1 MISDSTLY
9 SLSIFLGSL
18 AMLLIILYH
27 YLEVNSHDDDD
38 DDDDDGDNTENTT
51 SRDTVRSADQKMGVG
66 PVKAAPPHSK
76 NTGAG
81 FNKDKGTMAA
91 SMNKG
96 GGSS

>member
-18 AMLLIILYH
+18 AMLLIVLYH
-27 YLEVNSHDDDD
+27 YLEVNSHDDDNND
-38 DDDDDGDNTENTT
+38 T
-51 SRDTVRSADQKMGVG
+51 SEKTPADLAGLADE
-66 PVKAAPPHSK
+66 KADVV
-76 NTGAG
+76 GAG
-81 FNKDKGTMAA
+81 KPAPQARNTSAGFEKSNMTAG